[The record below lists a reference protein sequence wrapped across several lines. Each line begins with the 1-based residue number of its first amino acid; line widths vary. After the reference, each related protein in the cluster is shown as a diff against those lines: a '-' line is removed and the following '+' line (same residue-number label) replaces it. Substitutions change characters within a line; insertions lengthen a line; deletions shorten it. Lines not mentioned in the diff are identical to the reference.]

1 MEAAYPKSY
10 PFRLPL
16 ITLERAY
23 EVVSMGI
30 CEPLDTLIAGWVYNL
45 DDAPDAI
52 MTSLWC

>member
-1 MEAAYPKSY
+1 MEADSY
-10 PFRLPL
+10 TLGLPL
-16 ITLERAY
+16 VTLQRAY